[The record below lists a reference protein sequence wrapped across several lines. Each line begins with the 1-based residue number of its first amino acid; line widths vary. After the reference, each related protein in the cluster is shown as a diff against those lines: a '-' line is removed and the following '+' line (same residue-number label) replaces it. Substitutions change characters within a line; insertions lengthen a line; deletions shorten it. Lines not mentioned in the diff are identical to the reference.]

1 MDPTTGNIIMGIC
14 LIAGSAMVILEAFIP
29 GFGVAGTLGIILEI
43 AGVVLAWLHHGTL
56 FAVILTVIVLAI
68 IAATVYL
75 SYRSAMRGRISK
87 SPLILHDQAQAGEKM
102 NTASWQGREGTAAT
116 AMRPSGFVEIDGQRL
131 NAASE
136 GEWIA
141 KGARV
146 RVVGSEGDHLVVRE
160 TKNTR

>member
-1 MDPTTGNIIMGIC
+1 MER
-14 LIAGSAMVILEAFIP
+14 LIARLS
-29 GFGVAGTLGIILEI
+29 
-43 AGVVLAWLHHGTL
+43 
-56 FAVILTVIVLAI
+56 IVCI
-68 IAATVYL
+68 QD
-75 SYRSAMRGRISK
+75 RK
-87 SPLILHDQAQAGEKM
+87 D
-102 NTASWQGREGTAAT
+102 T
-116 AMRPSGFVEIDGQRL
+116 AMNETETRMQEMIDRL